1 MMNNIQERIKA
12 ERIKAM
18 KSGDKSRRDAITLI
32 IAQFTQTEVDTRK
45 SITDADAIGLLAKMK
60 KNRQESIR
68 LYEAGGAPDK
78 AAIEEYEILIIDEFL
93 PKQLDE
99 SEILSIIE
107 SAIAS
112 TNATT
117 IKEMGKVLGILK
129 AELHGKADMASVSK
143 LVKEKLS

>member
-1 MMNNIQERIKA
+1 MMNNIQETIKS
-12 ERIKAM
+12 ERIAAM

-45 SITDADAIGLLAKMK
+45 PITDADAISLLTKMK

-68 LYEAGGAPDK
+68 MYEAGGAPEK
-78 AAIEEYEILIIDEFL
+78 AAVEAYEISIIDEFL

-99 SEILSIIE
+99 SEIILAVE
-107 SAIAS
+107 SAIVS
-112 TNATT
+112 TNATS
-117 IKEMGKVLGILK
+117 IKEMGKVLGALK
-129 AELHGKADMASVSK
+129 AELHGKADMAKVSK